1 MSARV
6 EIDHVLV
13 GVPDLDDAAATLQAR
28 FGLTSLPGGR
38 HPGWGTANRVVPLG
52 SAYLELVTVVDRA
65 EAAGSA
71 FGRWVLA
78 MLGDG
83 PVCGWAVRTEDL
95 DAVAARLALDV
106 VPGSRQTGT
115 GRWLRWR
122 TAGVG
127 QASTEPALP
136 FFIEW
141 EPGTV
146 LPGGAEVHHAAAADG
161 AVSLVGVEV
170 GGDPGRLRGWL
181 GGEPAGVQSTS
192 GPAVL
197 THVVLAAG
205 TQRLRLE
212 PGSLR
217 A

>member
-1 MSARV
+1 MSAPV

-38 HPGWGTANRVVPLG
+38 HPGWGTANRIVPLG
-52 SAYLELVTVVDRA
+52 SAYLELVTVVDRG

-78 MLGDG
+78 MLVGG

-95 DAVAARLALDV
+95 DAVAARLTLDV
-106 VPGSRQTGT
+106 ASGSRQTGS
-115 GRWLRWR
+115 GRRLRWR
-122 TAGVG
+122 TAGVD
-127 QASTEPALP
+127 QASAEPALP

-146 LPGGAEVHHAAAADG
+146 LPGRAEVHHAAG
-161 AVSLVGVEV
+161 AVSMVGVEV
-170 GGDPGRLRGWL
+170 GGNPGRLSGWL

-197 THVVLAAG
+197 THLVLTAG
-205 TQRLRLE
+205 ADRLRLE
-212 PGSLR
+212 PGTLR